1 MTIKTVHIADIELC
15 PPYEDGFDRLSLNGE
30 GLEPILAVM
39 MDLVSSGEVPRFVG
53 TERVIERFDT
63 YTKVTTTF
71 ATRAGAQKWVDCL
84 REDNY
89 GLISIDVVED

>member
-15 PPYEDGFDRLSLNGE
+15 PPLEDGFDRLSLSGE
-30 GLEPILAVM
+30 GLEPILAVL
-39 MDLVSSGEVPRFVG
+39 MDLVNSGEIPRFVG
-53 TERVIERFDT
+53 NERVVERFDT

-71 ATRAGAQKWVDCL
+71 ATRDGAQKWVDCI

-89 GLISIDVVED
+89 GLTSIDVIED